1 MKPLH
6 HVVAAWT
13 MLGFAILADAQVAP
27 MVLDG
32 NFEDWAG
39 IPGLVDLPTGDA
51 PAVDLV
57 EMKVQSDADF
67 LYVYVRLG
75 ADLDLTDVLY
85 PHNLFLQIDVDMDAS
100 TGYPVRE
107 GFGSELGIDFN
118 GLFAYTN
125 FGPAD
130 QVNFSEIGLIPAP
143 TVTSSEFELALRRDA
158 VLESGNLLFPQD
170 SIRLLFRDAQFD
182 DDLPNAG
189 LEFVHNF
196 NDASTSAVEPL
207 GLAKADPTS
216 LRVCA
221 YNVLGNGLIHPN
233 RQAHF
238 ERILPALD
246 ADVYLFSECGGTG
259 ANEVKSLLDTWL
271 PLDDDQGWHT
281 SKDGDLITA
290 SMWPHVQTWTEL
302 PKQFPVLI
310 DVPDT
315 LGGDVLF
322 INSHLSCCGNDAAR
336 QDQVDEMMAWIVQN
350 EGNLTVNTPVV
361 YAGDLN
367 LVGYA
372 QQLETLLEGDIVQT
386 QTFGQ
391 GGMPDWDGTPWADA
405 LPRLTHQPFTYTW
418 RADGDGN
425 FPPGRLDFVLYSD
438 AVIDQ
443 EHAFVLETETLP
455 EEVLAEFGL
464 MQGDTHAASDHLPVV
479 MDFSVLQPM
488 TQDSDLDGLDDS
500 EEAQL
505 GTDPLDA
512 DTDDDGLT
520 DGFEALVT
528 GTDPLLPDTNG
539 NGCPDGEE
547 AFQLCASC
555 TSDLNNDGV
564 VSVADVLHLLGNF
577 GQDCP

>member
-1 MKPLH
+1 MADFKTSLMTA
-6 HVVAAWT
+6 VVLLC
-13 MLGFAILADAQVAP
+13 MVQVMAQGNLII
-27 MVLDG
+27 LDG
-32 NFEDWAG
+32 VFDDWAA
-39 IPGLVDLPTGDA
+39 IEGLEDSFTEDT
-51 PAVDLV
+51 PAVDFL
-57 EMKVQSDADF
+57 EMKVTSDAEH
-67 LYVYVRLG
+67 LYVYVRL
-75 ADLDLTDVLY
+75 ASDLDLTDVLY
-85 PHNLFLQIDVDMDAS
+85 PHNLFLQIDIDMDAS

-118 GLFAYTN
+118 SLFAYTN

-130 QVNFSEIGLIPAP
+130 QVNFSEIGLVISP
-143 TVTSSEFELALRRDA
+143 TVTSKEFEFALRRD
-158 VLESGNLLFPQD
+158 VILETGDVLFPQD
-170 SIRLLFRDAQFD
+170 SIRLLFRDTQYD
-182 DDLPNAG
+182 DELPDVG
-189 LEFVHNF
+189 GSFVYDF
-196 NDASTSAVEPL
+196 NEASASQ
-207 GLAKADPTS
+207 LAPISVAKGHPS
-216 LRVCA
+216 FIRVCA
-221 YNVLGNGLIHPN
+221 YNVLGNGLIHPV
-233 RQAHF
+233 RQSRF
-238 ERILPALD
+238 ERIVPALD
-246 ADVYLFSECGGTG
+246 ADVYLFSECGNTT
-259 ANEVKSLLDTWL
+259 ATEVKSLLDNWL
-271 PLDDDQGWHT
+271 PLQSDVGWQT
-281 SKDGDLITA
+281 TKNGDLITA
-290 SMWPHVQTWTEL
+290 SRWNHLQSWTNI
-302 PKQFPVLI
+302 PKQHPLLVN
-310 DVPDT
+310 VPDS
-315 LGGDVLF
+315 LGGPMLF

-336 QDQVDEMMAWIVQN
+336 QDQVDEMMAWVVQN

-386 QTFGQ
+386 QTYGQ

-418 RADGDGN
+418 RDDGDGN

-528 GTDPLLPDTNG
+528 GTDPLLQDTNG

-555 TSDLNNDGV
+555 PSDLNNDGV